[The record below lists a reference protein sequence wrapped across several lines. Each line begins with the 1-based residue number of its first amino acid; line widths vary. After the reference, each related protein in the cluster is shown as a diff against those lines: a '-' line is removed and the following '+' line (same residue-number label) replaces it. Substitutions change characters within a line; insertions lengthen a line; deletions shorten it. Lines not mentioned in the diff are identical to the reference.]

1 MGITYLAI
9 APLHP
14 LAIKLAAQNSELQ
27 KFIEECKQTPVAEAA
42 QATMEKCG
50 INTGCTA
57 IHPLTEQELPI
68 WIANF
73 VVMEYGTGAVMSV
86 PAHDERDH
94 EFAVKYHLP
103 INPVIKPTDKS
114 EWDYQKSAFIDYG
127 ILFNSDN
134 FSGLTSEQ
142 AIEKISEQL
151 VKIGAGKKQVHYR
164 LRDWSVSR
172 QRYWGT
178 PIPMMHCEKCG
189 DVTVPEKDLPVIL
202 PENVIITGAGSPL
215 KNMPEFYETTCP
227 QCHGPAKRETDTF
240 DTFMESSWYYARYA
254 SFDQQNAMLDE
265 RADYW
270 APVDQYIGGIEHAVL
285 HLLYARFFHK
295 LLRDNGML
303 NSPEPFKRLLAQ
315 GMVLKDGAKMSK
327 SKGNIVDPQALI
339 QQFGADTVRL
349 FIAFA
354 SPPEQSLEWSDSG
367 VEGAHRF
374 LKRVWS
380 FAANYAD
387 LLRNTATDIKVNT
400 QVSTVRRQI
409 HDILRQINY
418 DYERQQFNTV
428 VSGGMKLMNVLAELP
443 KNDTYY
449 LNACYEGL
457 SILLR
462 ILAPVAPHICH
473 HLWRVC
479 GFGDDILKSDW
490 PQVDEKALVVNEHE
504 LVVQINGKLR
514 GRITVPTSADQDEHR
529 KIVLADSHFQKIIG
543 DKEVKKIIV
552 VPGKLINIVIAN

>member
-9 APLHP
+9 APSHP
-14 LAIKLAAQNSELQ
+14 LALKLATQNPHIQ
-27 KFIEECKQTPVAEAA
+27 KFIDECKQIPVAEAA
-42 QATMEKCG
+42 QATMEKRG

-57 IHPLTEQELPI
+57 IHPLTEKELPI

-73 VVMEYGTGAVMSV
+73 VVMEYGSGAVMSV

-103 INPVIKPTDKS
+103 INPVIQPADKS
-114 EWDYQKSAFIDYG
+114 VWDYQKAAFTDFG
-127 ILFNSDN
+127 ILVNSGN
-134 FSGLTSEQ
+134 FSELNSSD
-142 AIEKISEQL
+142 AIEKISEHL
-151 VKIGAGKKQVHYR
+151 SKSGVGKKQIHYR

-178 PIPMMHCEKCG
+178 PIPMIHCEKCG
-189 DVTVPEKDLPVIL
+189 DVTVPEKDLPVVL
-202 PENVIITGAGSPL
+202 PENVLITGAGSPL

-227 QCHGPAKRETDTF
+227 QCHGSAKRETDTF

-254 SFDQQNAMLDE
+254 SYDQQNAMLDE

-327 SKGNIVDPQALI
+327 SKGNIVDPKQLI
-339 QQFGADTVRL
+339 EKFGADTVRL
-349 FIAFA
+349 FTAFA

-367 VEGAHRF
+367 VEGANRF
-374 LKRVWS
+374 LKRLWS
-380 FAANYAD
+380 FAANYAE
-387 LLRNTATDIKVNT
+387 LLRNSGTKTKENN
-400 QVSTVRRQI
+400 QSSPVRRQI
-409 HDILRQINY
+409 HEILSQINY

-428 VSGGMKLMNVLAELP
+428 VSGGMKLMNVLTELS
-443 KNDTYY
+443 KNDEYY
-449 LNACYEGL
+449 LNHCYEGL

-473 HLWRVC
+473 HLWREC
-479 GFGDDILKSDW
+479 SFGDDILQSNW
-490 PQVDEKALVVNEHE
+490 PQIDEQALIVNAQE

-514 GRITVPTSADQDEHR
+514 GKITIPTSADQDEHR
-529 KIVLADSHFQKIIG
+529 KIVLADAHFQKIIG
-543 DKEVKKIIV
+543 DKEVKKVIV
-552 VPGKLINIVIAN
+552 VPGKLINIVVV